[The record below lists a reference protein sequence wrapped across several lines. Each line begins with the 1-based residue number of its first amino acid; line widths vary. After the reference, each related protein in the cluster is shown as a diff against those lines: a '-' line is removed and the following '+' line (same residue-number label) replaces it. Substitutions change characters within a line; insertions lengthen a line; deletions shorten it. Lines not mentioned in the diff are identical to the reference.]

1 MMKTTRYNAR
11 RKIVLLRERIE
22 FIPRPKR
29 TDLGIVR
36 LGKKH
41 FCRVIISNPLN
52 RRTGPCL
59 PRQKARFLLFV
70 KNVTC
75 LMKKRKPNDILV
87 PRAQ

>member
-29 TDLGIVR
+29 TDLCIVR

-41 FCRVIISNPLN
+41 FCRVISSAILS
-52 RRTGPCL
+52 TGEPTHAC
-59 PRQKARFLLFV
+59 PV
-70 KNVTC
+70 
-75 LMKKRKPNDILV
+75 RKLV
-87 PRAQ
+87 FFFSSRM